1 MPQLSFPEGFAW
13 GAATASYQIEGA
25 ANEDGRGPSIWDTFS
40 AAPGKTRNGDTGA
53 KACGHYHLYQ
63 EDVSLMAGLGLSAYR
78 FSIAW
83 PRVMPAGS
91 GAVNEKGLDFYDR
104 LIEALLD
111 AGIEPWICLYH
122 WDLPQGLEDK
132 GGWTNRDSAEWF
144 ADYARIL
151 AGRFGDRVTQWA
163 TFNEPNVFTLFGY
176 GIGYH
181 APGRAGR
188 ADWLKA
194 VHHVNLAHGRATE
207 ALRAAM
213 PTGQPG
219 VILNM
224 QPVRAE
230 QAGRD
235 DAARATLD
243 AVWNRA
249 FIEPMI
255 TGQYLPPVADWMSQV
270 PGLVQQGDLDIVC
283 QRMDW
288 LGLNHY
294 SPLYAKA
301 DASPWGVTV
310 GSPPADRPLTG
321 MGWEIDPAAFRDQI
335 AEIAERYWKGPIYIT
350 ENGFGQIEN
359 APAGGAKVDDKDR
372 IAYIASYLGALL
384 EARAKGAD
392 VRGYFVW
399 SLMDNFEWAE
409 GFEKRF
415 GLVRVDY
422 DTLKRSPKASYD
434 WFKRLVMGNALP

>member
-1 MPQLSFPEGFAW
+1 MPQLSFPEGFVW

-25 ANEDGRGPSIWDTFS
+25 TKEDGRGASIWDTFS
-40 AAPGKTRNGDTGA
+40 AIPDKTKNGETGA
-53 KACGHYHLYQ
+53 RTCDHYHLYE
-63 EDVSLMAGLGLSAYR
+63 EDVALMAGLGLSAYR

-83 PRVMPAGS
+83 PRVMPSGT
-91 GAVNEKGLDFYDR
+91 GAVNHKGLIFYDR

-122 WDLPQGLEDK
+122 WDLPQALEDK
-132 GGWTNRDSAEWF
+132 GGWTNRDCAKWF
-144 ADYARIL
+144 ADYARVV
-151 AGRFGDRVTQWA
+151 AERFADRVAQWA
-163 TFNEPNVFTLFGY
+163 TFNEPSVFTLLGY

-181 APGRAGR
+181 APGRADR
-188 ADWLKA
+188 TDWLKA
-194 VHHVNLAHGRATE
+194 VHHVNVAHGTTLETLRAT
-207 ALRAAM
+207 M
-213 PTGQPG
+213 PTAQVG

-224 QPVRAE
+224 QPVRGE

-235 DAARATLD
+235 DKARETLD
-243 AVWNRA
+243 AIWNRA
-249 FIEPMI
+249 FIDPMV
-255 TGQYLPPVADWMSQV
+255 TGEYPAPIADCMSRV
-270 PGLVQQGDLDIVC
+270 PGLVQQGDLDIIR

-288 LGLNHY
+288 FGLNHY
-294 SPLYAKA
+294 SPIYAKA

-310 GSPPADRPLTG
+310 GAPPAGRPLTG

-335 AEIAERYWKGPIYIT
+335 TELAERYWKGPIYIT

-359 APAGGAKVDDKDR
+359 APPGGAKVDDKDR
-372 IAYIASYLGALL
+372 IAYIASYLQALL
-384 EARAKGAD
+384 EARARGAD

-422 DTLKRSPKASYD
+422 DALKRTPKASYD
-434 WFKRLVMGNALP
+434 WYKRLVTGNALP